1 MSHRYFLDT
10 PLPEAL
16 EPPHRAVLT
25 GSEAHHLIRVMR
37 AKPGDRVVLFDG
49 SGAEFPAEIV
59 RAGRGGVEFHL
70 LARHEVD
77 RELPI
82 EVTLG
87 VAAPK
92 GDRQKWLVEKATE
105 LGLRRVVPLRTA
117 RSVAAPGGQTLE
129 RWRRTVIEASKQCGR
144 NRLMEIAESQDWDVF
159 IDGTRDVPCK
169 LLAHPHDGGRSV
181 AASLAVRPKRIVLA
195 IGPEGGL
202 TDDEVALALDAG
214 WQPVDLGAR
223 TLRIETAA
231 ICLASLA
238 TA

>member
-10 PLPEAL
+10 PLSEAI
-16 EPPHRAVLT
+16 EPRQRAVLT
-25 GSEAHHLIRVMR
+25 GPEAHHLIRVMR

-49 SGAEFPAEIV
+49 SGAEFPAEVV
-59 RAGRGGVEFHL
+59 RAGRADVELHVF
-70 LARHEVD
+70 ARHEVD

-105 LGLRRVVPLRTA
+105 LGLRRVAPLRTA
-117 RSVAAPGGQTLE
+117 RSVAAPDGQTLK

-144 NRLMEIAESQDWDVF
+144 NRLMEIAEPQDWGVF
-159 IDGTRDVPCK
+159 VDGTRDVPCR
-169 LLAHPHDGGRSV
+169 LLAHPHDGARSV
-181 AASLAVRPKRIVLA
+181 AASLAGRPKRIVLA
-195 IGPEGGL
+195 VGPEGGL
-202 TDDEVALALDAG
+202 TDDEVALAIGAG
-214 WQPVDLGAR
+214 WQLVDLGAR

-231 ICLASLA
+231 ICLASWA